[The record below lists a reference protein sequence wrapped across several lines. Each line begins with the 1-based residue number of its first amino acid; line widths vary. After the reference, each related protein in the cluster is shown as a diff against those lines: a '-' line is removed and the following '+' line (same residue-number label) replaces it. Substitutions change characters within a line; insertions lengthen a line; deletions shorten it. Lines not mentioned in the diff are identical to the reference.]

1 MPSAASRERASK
13 YGIPGAIDVNFY
25 PRCHGDAAP
34 DRAEMSGAANAC
46 DCGLDVAV
54 TVKFTVTAVNVSEL
68 ARRTGLSPSGVRWY
82 ETVGVLPAAPRKENG
97 YREYSEGDL
106 RLLQLVTTLRRV
118 GLSPAEAGRLARLC
132 IERGVA
138 DPEVPAALARHH
150 HALRRQRAELERLDW
165 ELTDLEAT
173 IESTRSGLV
182 AQPAS
187 AVAPISVLFLCNGNS
202 GRSQLAEALLRRHG
216 GRAFDAHSAG
226 FVPKGVSDLT
236 VRVLAE
242 DGIDWSRARAK
253 SVDEF
258 VDRSFDYVITLADSV
273 RELCPAFPGPH
284 NALHWR
290 LDDPAEV
297 EGSLDERLEA
307 YRWTR
312 DQAMLR
318 LRPFMELAAHAADLT
333 PPRSQHL
340 QESSLG

>member
-1 MPSAASRERASK
+1 M
-13 YGIPGAIDVNFY
+13 
-25 PRCHGDAAP
+25 
-34 DRAEMSGAANAC
+34 
-46 DCGLDVAV
+46 
-54 TVKFTVTAVNVSEL
+54 NVSEL

-132 IERGVA
+132 IERGA
-138 DPEVPAALARHH
+138 AGPEVPAALAYHH
-150 HALRRQRAELERLDW
+150 HALRRQRIELERLDW

-182 AQPAS
+182 ARAAS

-202 GRSQLAEALLRRHG
+202 GRSQIAEALLTRHG
-216 GRAFDAHSAG
+216 GTAFEAQSAG
-226 FVPKGVSDLT
+226 FAPKPVSDGT

-242 DGIDWSRARAK
+242 DGIDWSQGRAK
-253 SVDEF
+253 SIDEF
-258 VDRSFDYVITLADSV
+258 FDRSFEYVITLADSA
-273 RELCPAFPGPH
+273 RERCPALAGPH

-297 EGSLDERLEA
+297 KGALEERLDA

-312 DQAMLR
+312 DQVMLR
-318 LRPFMELAAHAADLT
+318 LRPFIELAAHAAHLT
-333 PPRSQHL
+333 PPRPQQL
-340 QESSLG
+340 KEFSLG

>member
-1 MPSAASRERASK
+1 M
-13 YGIPGAIDVNFY
+13 
-25 PRCHGDAAP
+25 
-34 DRAEMSGAANAC
+34 
-46 DCGLDVAV
+46 
-54 TVKFTVTAVNVSEL
+54 NVSEL

-82 ETVGVLPAAPRKENG
+82 ETVGVLPAAPRRENG

-150 HALRRQRAELERLDW
+150 HALRRQRIELERLDW

-173 IESTRSGLV
+173 IESTRSGVV
-182 AQPAS
+182 AGTAL
-187 AVAPISVLFLCNGNS
+187 AVTPISVLFLCNGNS
-202 GRSQLAEALLRRHG
+202 GRSQIAEALLTRHG
-216 GRAFDAHSAG
+216 GLAFDAKSAG
-226 FVPKGVSDLT
+226 FAPKPVSDST

-242 DGIDWSRARAK
+242 DGIDWSQRRAK

-258 VDRSFDYVITLADSV
+258 VDRSFAYVITLADSA
-273 RELCPAFPGPH
+273 REQCPAFPGPH

-297 EGSLDERLEA
+297 EGAMEERLDA

-312 DQAMLR
+312 DQVMLR
-318 LRPFMELAAHAADLT
+318 LRPFIELAAHTARLA
-333 PPRSQHL
+333 PPRPQQL
-340 QESSLG
+340 KEFSLG